1 MLELTKKIVAEN
13 RITCLMITHNV
24 QSALT
29 LGNRTIMMKDGRI
42 VLELSGDTR
51 KTITTEQ
58 LLQAFRQQ
66 GLDNDRI
73 LFSAE

>member
-1 MLELTKKIVAEN
+1 MVMVFLVSPE
-13 RITCLMITHNV
+13 
-24 QSALT
+24 SS
-29 LGNRTIMMKDGRI
+29 RTMRPSFIMMKDGRI